1 MVAGGR
7 RKTERERGREWW
19 GRKMLY
25 PYGMVLHG
33 FSTRLT
39 PAEAA
44 CLARV
49 EVLAVNPEARY
60 EAC

>member
-1 MVAGGR
+1 
-7 RKTERERGREWW
+7 
-19 GRKMLY
+19 MLY

-33 FSTRLT
+33 FSAWLM
-39 PAEAA
+39 PVEAA

>member
-7 RKTERERGREWW
+7 RKTERGRGREWW

-25 PYGMVLHG
+25 PYDMVLHG
-33 FSTRLT
+33 FSARLT

-44 CLARV
+44 CLSRV
-49 EVLAVNPEARY
+49 EVLAVNPETRY

>member
-1 MVAGGR
+1 
-7 RKTERERGREWW
+7 
-19 GRKMLY
+19 MLY

-44 CLARV
+44 CLAPV
-49 EVLAVNPEARY
+49 EVLGVNPEARY